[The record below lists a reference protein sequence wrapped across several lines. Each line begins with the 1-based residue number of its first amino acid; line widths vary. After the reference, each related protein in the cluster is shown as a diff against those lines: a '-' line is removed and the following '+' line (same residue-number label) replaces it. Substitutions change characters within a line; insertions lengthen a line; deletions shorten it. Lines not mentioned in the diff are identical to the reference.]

1 MLNAASDLPEDPA
14 LLKAMIAQLQ
24 AQNTKLTTTLR
35 AHDLVVQAL
44 RLQIAKLRKQAFGK
58 SSEKIE
64 REIEQLEFALEDALV
79 SIAQKG
85 LVTSDQDDS
94 VAQAAAASPDTTP
107 GPRPSR
113 RPRVSAD
120 TPRQRHELDP
130 GSTCPECGGELR
142 LVGEDVSE
150 ILEMITAKLQIIEVA
165 RPKKS
170 CRCFE
175 KMIQAPAPSRPIPGS
190 MAGGSLLAHVLVS
203 KFDDHLPLY
212 RQNEILARMGADI
225 PRSTLADWCGRSMRI
240 LQPVIDRIEASV
252 LGSDILH
259 ADDTPIRVLAPERR
273 AKGIGKGVMQG
284 RIWGYVCDQ
293 RPWAGTAPPGVVY
306 RYAPN
311 WKAEHVLAHLGSASG
326 ILQADAYKGYAKLY
340 EPVADGEPRF
350 REAACF
356 AHWRRDF
363 HDIWTSQK
371 SEIAHEAL
379 ERIGQLYDI
388 EREIAGKPAD
398 IRRAV
403 RQELSRPKLEAL
415 HSWAEKQLTRIST
428 KGDLAKAF
436 RYALGRWHAFSLFL
450 DDGRVAIDNNAA
462 ERAVRPI
469 CLGKNYAK
477 RRIMRRC
484 RRRVQLLHQTR
495 RHKLHIITTTAGSS
509 SDCRRLGSAPAR
521 RRLVAASSE
530 PVPSSRDRLRRTY
543 ASLPYPHDRATGR

>member
-14 LLKAMIAQLQ
+14 LLKALIAQLQ
-24 AQNTKLTTTLR
+24 AQNKKLTTTLR

-44 RLQIAKLRKQAFGK
+44 RLQIARLRKQAFGK

-64 REIEQLEFALEDALV
+64 REIEQLEFALEDVLV
-79 SIAQKG
+79 SVAQQG
-85 LVTSDQDDS
+85 LVTSGLDDS
-94 VAQAAAASPDTTP
+94 EAQAAAASAETTP

-150 ILEMITAKLQIIEVA
+150 ILEMITAKLQVIEVA

-170 CRCFE
+170 CRCCE
-175 KMIQAPAPSRPIPGS
+175 KMVQVPAPSRPIPGS
-190 MAGGSLLAHVLVS
+190 MAGGSLLAYVLIS

-212 RQNEILARMGADI
+212 RQNEIIARMGADI

-306 RYAPN
+306 RYAAN

-469 CLGKNYAK
+469 CLGKKNW
-477 RRIMRRC
+477 
-484 RRRVQLLHQTR
+484 LF
-495 RHKLHIITTTAGSS
+495 AGSETGAETLA
-509 SDCRRLGSAPAR
+509 RAMTLIESAKMNGLDPQAYITDLLNR
-521 RRLVAASSE
+521 IHDHKINRVGELLPWNWVPRTVPQALAA
-530 PVPSSRDRLRRTY
+530 
-543 ASLPYPHDRATGR
+543 

>member
-14 LLKAMIAQLQ
+14 LLKALIAQLQ
-24 AQNTKLTTTLR
+24 AQNKKLTTTLR

-44 RLQIAKLRKQAFGK
+44 RLQIARLRKQAFGK

-64 REIEQLEFALEDALV
+64 REIEQLEFALEDVLV
-79 SIAQKG
+79 SVAQQG

-94 VAQAAAASPDTTP
+94 EAQAAAASAETTP
-107 GPRPSR
+107 EPRPSR

-150 ILEMITAKLQIIEVA
+150 ILEMITAKLQVIEVA

-170 CRCFE
+170 CRCCE
-175 KMIQAPAPSRPIPGS
+175 KMVQVPAPSRPIPGS
-190 MAGGSLLAHVLVS
+190 MAGGSLLAYVLIS

-212 RQNEILARMGADI
+212 RQNEIIARMGADI

-240 LQPVIDRIEASV
+240 LQPVIDRIAASV

-293 RPWAGTAPPGVVY
+293 RPWAGTAPPGVLY

-388 EREIAGKPAD
+388 EREIAGKPAN
-398 IRRAV
+398 IRQAI

-436 RYALGRWHAFSLFL
+436 RYALGRWHAFSLFI

-469 CLGKNYAK
+469 CLGKKNW
-477 RRIMRRC
+477 
-484 RRRVQLLHQTR
+484 LF
-495 RHKLHIITTTAGSS
+495 AGSETGAETLA
-509 SDCRRLGSAPAR
+509 RAMTLIESAKMNGLDPQAYITDLLNR
-521 RRLVAASSE
+521 IHDHKINRIDELLPWNWVPRTIPLALAA
-530 PVPSSRDRLRRTY
+530 
-543 ASLPYPHDRATGR
+543 

>member
-14 LLKAMIAQLQ
+14 LLKALIAQLQ
-24 AQNTKLTTTLR
+24 AQNKKLTTTLR

-44 RLQIAKLRKQAFGK
+44 RLQIARLRKQAFGK

-64 REIEQLEFALEDALV
+64 REIEQLEFALEDVLV
-79 SIAQKG
+79 SVAQQG
-85 LVTSDQDDS
+85 LVTSGLDDS
-94 VAQAAAASPDTTP
+94 EAQAAAASAETTP

-150 ILEMITAKLQIIEVA
+150 ILEMITAKLQVIEVA

-170 CRCFE
+170 CRCCE
-175 KMIQAPAPSRPIPGS
+175 KMVQVPAPSRPIPGS
-190 MAGGSLLAHVLVS
+190 MAGGSLLAYVLIS

-212 RQNEILARMGADI
+212 RQNEIIARMGADI

-388 EREIAGKPAD
+388 ERKIAGQPAD

-403 RQELSRPKLEAL
+403 RQELSRPKLDAL
-415 HSWAEKQLTRIST
+415 HSWAEKQLTRISA

-436 RYALGRWHAFSLFL
+436 RYALGRWHAFSLFI

-469 CLGKNYAK
+469 CLGKKNW
-477 RRIMRRC
+477 
-484 RRRVQLLHQTR
+484 LF
-495 RHKLHIITTTAGSS
+495 AGSETGAETLA
-509 SDCRRLGSAPAR
+509 RAMTLIESAKMNGLDPQAYITDLLNR
-521 RRLVAASSE
+521 IHDHKINRIDELLPWNWVPLTIPLALAA
-530 PVPSSRDRLRRTY
+530 
-543 ASLPYPHDRATGR
+543 

>member
-14 LLKAMIAQLQ
+14 LLKAMIAELQ
-24 AQNTKLTTTLR
+24 AENAKLTTTLR

-44 RLQIAKLRKQAFGK
+44 RLQIAKLKKQAFGK
-58 SSEKIE
+58 SSEKIQ
-64 REIEQLEFALEDALV
+64 REIEQLELALEDVLV
-79 SIAQKG
+79 SAAQQG
-85 LVTSDQDDS
+85 LVASDENDQEGEPASADTSS
-94 VAQAAAASPDTTP
+94 

-113 RPRVSAD
+113 RPRVLAD
-120 TPRQRHELDP
+120 TPRERREFDP
-130 GSTCPECGGELR
+130 GNTCPDCGGDLR

-150 ILEMITAKLQIIEVA
+150 IIEMITAKLKVIEIA

-170 CRCFE
+170 CRCCE
-175 KMIQAPAPSRPIPGS
+175 KMVQVPAPSRPIPGS
-190 MAGGSLLAHVLVS
+190 MAGASLLAYVLVS

-240 LQPVIDRIEASV
+240 LQPVIDQIEASV

-259 ADDTPIRVLAPERR
+259 ADDTPIRVLAPER
-273 AKGIGKGVMQG
+273 AKGIGKGVKQG
-284 RIWGYVCDQ
+284 RIWAYVCDQ
-293 RPWAGTAPPGVVY
+293 RPWTGVAPPGVVY
-306 RYAPN
+306 RYAPSWN
-311 WKAEHVLAHLGSASG
+311 AQHVQDHLRDARG
-326 ILQADAYKGYAKLY
+326 ILQADAYKGYSKLY
-340 EPVADGEPRF
+340 EPGADANPRF

-363 HDIWTSQK
+363 HDVWVSQK

-403 RQELSRPKLEAL
+403 RQELSKPKLEAL
-415 HSWAEKQLTRIST
+415 HAWAETQLTRIPG

-469 CLGKNYAK
+469 CLGKKNW
-477 RRIMRRC
+477 
-484 RRRVQLLHQTR
+484 LF
-495 RHKLHIITTTAGSS
+495 AGSEAGAETHA
-509 SDCRRLGSAPAR
+509 RAMTLIESAKMNGLDPQAYITDLLNR
-521 RRLVAASSE
+521 IHDHKINRIAELLPWNWAPLTVPQALAA
-530 PVPSSRDRLRRTY
+530 
-543 ASLPYPHDRATGR
+543 

>member
-14 LLKAMIAQLQ
+14 LLKALIAQLQ
-24 AQNTKLTTTLR
+24 AQNKKLTTTLR

-44 RLQIAKLRKQAFGK
+44 RLQIARLRKQAFGK
-58 SSEKIE
+58 SSEKME
-64 REIEQLEFALEDALV
+64 REIEQLEFALEDVLV
-79 SIAQKG
+79 SVAQQG
-85 LVTSDQDDS
+85 LVTSDLDDS
-94 VAQAAAASPDTTP
+94 EAQAAAASAEATP
-107 GPRPSR
+107 EPRPSR

-150 ILEMITAKLQIIEVA
+150 ILEMITAKLQVIEVA

-170 CRCFE
+170 CRCCE
-175 KMIQAPAPSRPIPGS
+175 KMVQVPAPSRPIPGS
-190 MAGGSLLAHVLVS
+190 MAGGSLLAYVLIS

-212 RQNEILARMGADI
+212 RQNEIIARMGADI

-293 RPWAGTAPPGVVY
+293 RPWAGTAPPGVLY

-340 EPVADGEPRF
+340 EPIADGEPRF

-379 ERIGQLYDI
+379 ERIGQIYDI

-398 IRRAV
+398 IRQAV

-415 HSWAEKQLTRIST
+415 HSWAEQQLIRIST

-436 RYALGRWHAFSLFL
+436 RYALGRWHAFSLFI

-469 CLGKNYAK
+469 CLGKKNW
-477 RRIMRRC
+477 
-484 RRRVQLLHQTR
+484 LF
-495 RHKLHIITTTAGSS
+495 AGSETGAETLA
-509 SDCRRLGSAPAR
+509 RAMTLIESAKMNGLDPQAYITDLLNR
-521 RRLVAASSE
+521 IHDHKINRIDELLPWNWVPLTIPLALAA
-530 PVPSSRDRLRRTY
+530 
-543 ASLPYPHDRATGR
+543 

>member
-14 LLKAMIAQLQ
+14 LLKALIAQLQ
-24 AQNTKLTTTLR
+24 AQNKKLTTTLR

-44 RLQIAKLRKQAFGK
+44 RLQIARLRKQAFGK

-64 REIEQLEFALEDALV
+64 REIEQLEFALEDVLV
-79 SIAQKG
+79 SVAQQG
-85 LVTSDQDDS
+85 LVTSDLDDS
-94 VAQAAAASPDTTP
+94 EAQAAAASAETTP
-107 GPRPSR
+107 EPRPSR

-150 ILEMITAKLQIIEVA
+150 ILEMITAKLQVIEVA

-170 CRCFE
+170 CRCCE
-175 KMIQAPAPSRPIPGS
+175 KMVQVPAPSRPIPGS
-190 MAGGSLLAHVLVS
+190 MAGGSLLAYVLIS
-203 KFDDHLPLY
+203 KFDDRLPLY
-212 RQNEILARMGADI
+212 RQNEIIARRGADI

-293 RPWAGTAPPGVVY
+293 RPWAGTAPPGVLY

-398 IRRAV
+398 IRQAI

-415 HSWAEKQLTRIST
+415 HSWAEQQLIRIST

-436 RYALGRWHAFSLFL
+436 RYALGRWHAFSLFI

-469 CLGKNYAK
+469 CLGKKNW
-477 RRIMRRC
+477 
-484 RRRVQLLHQTR
+484 LF
-495 RHKLHIITTTAGSS
+495 AGSETGAETLA
-509 SDCRRLGSAPAR
+509 RAMTLIESAKMNGLDPQAYITDLLNR
-521 RRLVAASSE
+521 IHDHKINRIDELL
-530 PVPSSRDRLRRTY
+530 PWNWVPLTIPL
-543 ASLPYPHDRATGR
+543 ALTA

>member
-14 LLKAMIAQLQ
+14 LLKALIAQLQ
-24 AQNTKLTTTLR
+24 AQNKKLTTTLR

-44 RLQIAKLRKQAFGK
+44 RLQIARLRKQAFGK

-64 REIEQLEFALEDALV
+64 REIEQLEFALEDVLV
-79 SIAQKG
+79 SVAQQG
-85 LVTSDQDDS
+85 LVTSDLDDS
-94 VAQAAAASPDTTP
+94 EAQAAAASAETTP
-107 GPRPSR
+107 EPRPSR

-142 LVGEDVSE
+142 FVGEDVSE
-150 ILEMITAKLQIIEVA
+150 ILEMITAKLQVIEVA

-170 CRCFE
+170 CRCCE
-175 KMIQAPAPSRPIPGS
+175 KMVQVPAPSRPIPGS
-190 MAGGSLLAHVLVS
+190 MAGGSLLAYVLIS

-212 RQNEILARMGADI
+212 RQNEIIARMGADI

-293 RPWAGTAPPGVVY
+293 RPWAGTAPPGVLY

-398 IRRAV
+398 IRQAV

-415 HSWAEKQLTRIST
+415 HSWAEQQLIRIST

-436 RYALGRWHAFSLFL
+436 RYALGRWHAFSLFI

-469 CLGKNYAK
+469 CLGKKNW
-477 RRIMRRC
+477 
-484 RRRVQLLHQTR
+484 LF
-495 RHKLHIITTTAGSS
+495 AGSETGAETLA
-509 SDCRRLGSAPAR
+509 RAMTLIESAKMNGLDPQAYITDLLNR
-521 RRLVAASSE
+521 IHDHKINRIDELLPWNWVPLTIPLALAA
-530 PVPSSRDRLRRTY
+530 
-543 ASLPYPHDRATGR
+543 

>member
-14 LLKAMIAQLQ
+14 LLKALIAQLQ
-24 AQNTKLTTTLR
+24 AQNKKLTTTLR

-44 RLQIAKLRKQAFGK
+44 RLQIARLRKQAFGK

-64 REIEQLEFALEDALV
+64 REIEQLEFALEDVLV
-79 SIAQKG
+79 SVAQQG
-85 LVTSDQDDS
+85 LVTSGLDDS
-94 VAQAAAASPDTTP
+94 EAQAAAASAETTP

-150 ILEMITAKLQIIEVA
+150 ILEMITAKLQVIEVA

-170 CRCFE
+170 CRCCE
-175 KMIQAPAPSRPIPGS
+175 KMVQVPAPSRPIPGS
-190 MAGGSLLAHVLVS
+190 MAGGSLLAYVLIS

-212 RQNEILARMGADI
+212 RQNEIIARMGADI

-388 EREIAGKPAD
+388 ERKIAGKPAD
-398 IRRAV
+398 IRQAI

-436 RYALGRWHAFSLFL
+436 RYALGRWHAFSLFI

-469 CLGKNYAK
+469 CLGKKNW
-477 RRIMRRC
+477 
-484 RRRVQLLHQTR
+484 LF
-495 RHKLHIITTTAGSS
+495 AGSETGAETLA
-509 SDCRRLGSAPAR
+509 RAMTLIESAKMNGLDPQAYITDLLNR
-521 RRLVAASSE
+521 IHDHKINRIDELLPWNWVPLTIPLALAA
-530 PVPSSRDRLRRTY
+530 
-543 ASLPYPHDRATGR
+543 

>member
-14 LLKAMIAQLQ
+14 LLKALIAQLQ
-24 AQNTKLTTTLR
+24 AQNKKLTTTLR

-44 RLQIAKLRKQAFGK
+44 RLQIARLRKQAFGK

-64 REIEQLEFALEDALV
+64 REIEQLEFALEDVLV
-79 SIAQKG
+79 SVAQQG
-85 LVTSDQDDS
+85 LVTSDLDDS
-94 VAQAAAASPDTTP
+94 EAQAAAASAETTP
-107 GPRPSR
+107 EPRPSR

-150 ILEMITAKLQIIEVA
+150 ILEMITAKLQVIEVA

-170 CRCFE
+170 CRCCE
-175 KMIQAPAPSRPIPGS
+175 KMVQVPAPSRPIPGS
-190 MAGGSLLAHVLVS
+190 MAGGSLLAYVLIS

-212 RQNEILARMGADI
+212 RQNEIIARMGADI

-293 RPWAGTAPPGVVY
+293 RPWAGTAPPGVLY

-398 IRRAV
+398 IRQAI

-436 RYALGRWHAFSLFL
+436 RYALGRWHAFSLFI

-469 CLGKNYAK
+469 CLGKKNW
-477 RRIMRRC
+477 
-484 RRRVQLLHQTR
+484 LF
-495 RHKLHIITTTAGSS
+495 AGSETGAETLA
-509 SDCRRLGSAPAR
+509 RAMTLIESAKMNGLDPQAYITDLLNR
-521 RRLVAASSE
+521 IHDHKINRIDELLPWNWVPLTIPLALAA
-530 PVPSSRDRLRRTY
+530 
-543 ASLPYPHDRATGR
+543 

>member
-170 CRCFE
+170 CRCCE

-326 ILQADAYKGYAKLY
+326 ILQADAYKG
-340 EPVADGEPRF
+340 
-350 REAACF
+350 
-356 AHWRRDF
+356 
-363 HDIWTSQK
+363 
-371 SEIAHEAL
+371 
-379 ERIGQLYDI
+379 
-388 EREIAGKPAD
+388 
-398 IRRAV
+398 
-403 RQELSRPKLEAL
+403 
-415 HSWAEKQLTRIST
+415 
-428 KGDLAKAF
+428 
-436 RYALGRWHAFSLFL
+436 
-450 DDGRVAIDNNAA
+450 
-462 ERAVRPI
+462 
-469 CLGKNYAK
+469 
-477 RRIMRRC
+477 
-484 RRRVQLLHQTR
+484 
-495 RHKLHIITTTAGSS
+495 
-509 SDCRRLGSAPAR
+509 
-521 RRLVAASSE
+521 
-530 PVPSSRDRLRRTY
+530 
-543 ASLPYPHDRATGR
+543 